1 MTPPL
6 FVRRVR
12 EWPRVGHGKEVM
24 NDRYESRRKG
34 CLAHKVDSEALTK
47 HIHKILELTY
57 GKFDGLERCEV
68 EPLVFVTLKDT
79 DSWGKPKVAIIGT
92 EGVGWR
98 SDEDSR
104 IVSVPLWSSNGFSSA
119 RPVDLHCDVLATFV
133 TEETVDLADWVRVFG
148 DRLETNLCI
157 WQEAMAVT
165 ENASV

>member
-1 MTPPL
+1 
-6 FVRRVR
+6 
-12 EWPRVGHGKEVM
+12 M

-34 CLAHKVDSEALTK
+34 CIAHKVDSAALTK

-57 GKFDGLERCEV
+57 GQVDGLERCEV

-79 DSWGKPKVAIIGT
+79 DSWKKPRVAVIGT

-98 SDEDSR
+98 SDKDSR
-104 IVSVPLWSSNGFSSA
+104 IVPVPVWSSNGFSYA
-119 RPVDLHCDVLATFV
+119 PPVSLHAKMLATFV

-157 WQEAMAVT
+157 WQSEMEVT
-165 ENASV
+165 EDASV

>member
-1 MTPPL
+1 M
-6 FVRRVR
+6 
-12 EWPRVGHGKEVM
+12 WPRVGHGKGSM

-34 CLAHKVDSEALTK
+34 CIAHKVDSEALTK

-57 GKFDGLERCEV
+57 GKVDRLEKCEV

-79 DSWGKPKVAIIGT
+79 DSWKKPRVAIIGT
-92 EGVGWR
+92 EGVGWQ
-98 SDEDSR
+98 SSEDSR
-104 IVSVPLWSSNGFSSA
+104 IVTVPVWSSNGFSYA
-119 RPVDLHCDVLATFV
+119 HPVDLHVNMLQTFV

-165 ENASV
+165 EEATV